1 LSSQR
6 LPKTTAYVR
15 VTDCSWHRGRLVGE
29 VTAGTFAWQFEWQ
42 FRRSRLIVEPSRGR
56 ALIQEPLGRFLE
68 QQDYQLE
75 PGSDYSFTI
84 RADI

>member
-1 LSSQR
+1 MSSNH

-15 VTDCSWHRGRLVGE
+15 VTDRSWHHGLLLGE
-29 VTAGTFAWQFEWQ
+29 VTAGAFTWQFQWQ
-42 FRRSRLIVEPSRGR
+42 FRRSRLVVEPSQGR

-75 PGSDYSFTI
+75 PGSDYWFTI
-84 RADI
+84 RGDI